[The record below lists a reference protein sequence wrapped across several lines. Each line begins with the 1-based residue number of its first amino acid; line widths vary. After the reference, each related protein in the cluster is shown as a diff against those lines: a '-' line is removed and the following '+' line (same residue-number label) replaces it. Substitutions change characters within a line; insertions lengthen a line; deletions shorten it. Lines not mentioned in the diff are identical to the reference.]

1 LKLLLL
7 ANPTAAGRR
16 ARRLLPSL
24 REYLAGKVEVFD
36 YLETESAD
44 ELRLKARDA
53 ARAAYDRVV
62 AAGGDGTANAALNGL
77 LGSDT
82 ALGILPLGHGN
93 DLARSLGIPL
103 DPRRAA
109 DLLLRADV
117 NSIDVVR
124 VGKRAYA
131 GVAGIGFDA
140 ETNRRANAWPG
151 WPTGHL
157 RYFLAGLRT
166 LATFRPLEVDLVT
179 DSEEFSGPA
188 MWVVVA
194 NTPCYGGGLRIAP
207 EAAPA
212 DGVLDV
218 CVIEKTSR
226 PGLLALYPRLLR
238 GEHLNARSVR
248 YFRSTW
254 VRFRSPVGA
263 PLYGDGELL
272 GEVPL
277 EARLEPAALRV
288 LGRSG

>member
-1 LKLLLL
+1 MKLLLV

-24 REYLAGKVEVFD
+24 RDFLAGKADAFD
-36 YLETESAD
+36 YAEARNAD
-44 ELRLKARDA
+44 DLRLKAAEA
-53 ARAAYDRVV
+53 ARAGYDRVF
-62 AAGGDGTANAALNGL
+62 AAGGDGTAHAALNGL
-77 LGSDT
+77 LGSST

-103 DPRRAA
+103 NPRQAA
-109 DLLLRADV
+109 DFLLHAPVGSMDV
-117 NSIDVVR
+117 IR

-140 ETNRRANAWPG
+140 ATNRRANAWGG

-166 LATFRPLEVDLVT
+166 LATFRPLEVDLVS
-179 DSEEFSGPA
+179 DSEEFSGQA

-194 NTPCYGGGLRIAP
+194 NTPCYGGGVRIAP
-207 EAAPA
+207 DAAPD

-218 CVIEKTSR
+218 CIIEKISK

-238 GEHLNARSVR
+238 GSHLRAPAVR

-254 VRFRSPVGA
+254 VRFRTPVGA
-263 PLYGDGELL
+263 AFYGDGEFL

-277 EARLEPAALRV
+277 EVRIDPGAVRV
-288 LGRSG
+288 LRRAG

>member
-1 LKLLLL
+1 MRLLLL
-7 ANPTAAGRR
+7 ANPNAAGRR
-16 ARRLLPSL
+16 SRRLLPSL
-24 REYLAGKVEVFD
+24 RAYLAGKVEVFD

-44 ELRLKARDA
+44 ELRLKAGDA
-53 ARAAYDRVV
+53 ARAGYDRVF

-82 ALGILPLGHGN
+82 ALGIIPLGHGN

-109 DLLLRADV
+109 DLLLGTDV
-117 NSIDVVR
+117 NSIDVIR
-124 VGKRAYA
+124 VGQRAYA

-218 CVIEKTSR
+218 CVIERTSK

-238 GEHLNARSVR
+238 GEHLKARSVR

-254 VRFRSPVGA
+254 VRLRSPAGA

-272 GEVPL
+272 GQVPL

-288 LGRSG
+288 LGRTG